1 MSKWRKLLKRFQLRL
16 LFGLAVFLIMLT
28 TMMMVFFGTHL
39 LARIGYIE
47 GGDVEK
53 FPLFLFCLVS
63 VLLGT
68 VLSIVFSKAPLR
80 PFREL
85 MDAIDQIASGDY
97 HVRLHLKGTDEFRTL
112 SEKFNHMAE
121 ELGSVEMLRSDFVGN
136 FSHEFK
142 TPIVS
147 IRGFAKALKWNDV
160 TPEEREEYLDIII
173 AEAERL
179 SELSINVL
187 YLSQLENQPI
197 LTEKKRVHITEQM
210 RRTVALF
217 DQRFSEKR
225 LVIDFDAEEV
235 FMEGNAEMMQQVW
248 VNLLDNAM
256 KFSPVGGTIGIRIC
270 QLADGL
276 SVKISNQGEEIPPKV
291 RQHLFDKFYQG
302 DASHA
307 TNGNGLGLSIVKRI
321 VDLHG
326 GKIAV
331 RSSDKGST
339 FEVILQN
346 ENRG

>member
-1 MSKWRKLLKRFQLRL
+1 MLKRFQLRL

-112 SEKFNHMAE
+112 SEKLNHMAE

-173 AEAERL
+173 AEADRL

-187 YLSQLENQPI
+187 YLSKLENQTI

-235 FMEGNAEMMQQVW
+235 FMEGNAEMM
-248 VNLLDNAM
+248 
-256 KFSPVGGTIGIRIC
+256 
-270 QLADGL
+270 
-276 SVKISNQGEEIPPKV
+276 
-291 RQHLFDKFYQG
+291 
-302 DASHA
+302 
-307 TNGNGLGLSIVKRI
+307 
-321 VDLHG
+321 
-326 GKIAV
+326 
-331 RSSDKGST
+331 
-339 FEVILQN
+339 
-346 ENRG
+346 